1 MLKWRLTLVIFNLQ
15 IRSQWDVT
23 MINIQHKLGDCPISE
38 ISVLI
43 AVSSPHRTESLHAV
57 EFAINELKRTVPIW
71 KKVKSRECVLAV
83 VHY

>member
-1 MLKWRLTLVIFNLQ
+1 VQ

-57 EFAINELKRTVPIW
+57 EFAINELKKTVPIW
-71 KKVKSRECVLAV
+71 KKVLSQVYVSMHVSYQCSFMDKNI
-83 VHY
+83 Y